1 MTALTSKKA
10 LLLVSSASLLLGSTA
25 AQAQSAGAS
34 DPAMIEEVIVTAQ
47 KRAERLIDAPQSVTA
62 LSSAELTKLGAKEF
76 VDFAATV
83 PGLQFTTQGPGSSQI
98 SLRGVTSGVDVGP
111 TVGIYVDEVPYGSS
125 SAFTNG
131 PRRALDVGL
140 FDIERVEVLRGPQGT
155 LYGAS
160 SMGGVLKYVTRA
172 PILDEFSG
180 AVRAGVAG
188 GDHSDV
194 SYDGSLVVNA
204 PIVDGIA
211 AVRASAFYSRDGGY
225 TDNVT
230 TGQSHV
236 DQGEVYGGRL
246 DLLARPSEALS
257 LRLTAFAQDVS
268 RDGGRY
274 ATYTL
279 AGVPVAGELDQAHP
293 LEEPFSAD
301 FRLVSGTVDYDF
313 GGAVLTSITS
323 YQTTKTHATTDG
335 SAVYAPLLQM
345 FFGVPA
351 SAVAVREDSQTRKFA
366 EEVRLAS
373 TAAPGKRLD
382 WLVGAFITR
391 EESTLR
397 QVADVYGPGLT
408 LLPVNA
414 VTARIPSTYEE
425 YALFGNLT
433 WRFTEKFDVTGGVR
447 IARNEQTVTQS
458 ASGLLVSEAPGTKS
472 HEDVVTYLANARYQF
487 SDNVTAYGRF
497 ATGYR
502 PGGPNYLVKDPVT
515 GLPAAPASFDSDS
528 LDSYELGVKAET
540 PDRRFGVD
548 ASVYYIDWS
557 DIQLLTGVA
566 GVTTYINGG
575 GAEIKGAE
583 LSLTARPVQE
593 FVASAAFAYNDGEL
607 SDDAPALGAQK
618 GERLP
623 NVPRYTAT
631 LSADYTWL
639 DVPLTPTLGLT
650 ARYVD
655 DRTASF
661 DGNASLPQYRTP
673 EYTTVDL
680 RAGLSF
686 DRFDAQLYV
695 RNVFDEV
702 GQVSAQTVLSSLGG
716 PAQVTILQPRTVGL
730 RLTAPF

>member
-1 MTALTSKKA
+1 MIVKSSKKT
-10 LLLVSSASLLLGSTA
+10 LLLLSGASLLLGATA
-25 AQAQSAGAS
+25 AQAQGPQA
-34 DPAMIEEVIVTAQ
+34 AMVEEVIVTAQ
-47 KRAERLIDAPQSVTA
+47 KRAERLIEAPQSVTA
-62 LSSAELTKLGAKEF
+62 LSSADLSKLGAREF

-172 PILDEFSG
+172 PVLDEFSG
-180 AVRAGVAG
+180 SVRAGVAG
-188 GDHSDV
+188 TRSGGT
-194 SYDGSLVVNA
+194 SYDGSVVINA
-204 PIVDGIA
+204 PLVDGVA
-211 AVRASAFYSRDGGY
+211 ALRASGFYSRDGGY
-225 TDNVT
+225 TDNVM
-230 TGQSHV
+230 TGQGNV
-236 DQGEVYGGRL
+236 DRGEVYGGRA
-246 DLLARPSEALS
+246 DLLAKPTDALS
-257 LRLTAFAQDVS
+257 LRLTAFAQDVR

-274 ATYTL
+274 ATYSL
-279 AGVPVAGELDQAHP
+279 AGVPVAGDLDQSHP
-293 LEEPFSAD
+293 LQEPFSTD
-301 FRLVSGTVDYDF
+301 FRLVSGTVEYDF
-313 GGAVLTSITS
+313 GGAVLTSVTS
-323 YQTTKTHATTDG
+323 YQTTETHARTDG
-335 SAVYAPLLQM
+335 SAVYAPILQM
-345 FFGVPA
+345 FYGTPA
-351 SAVAVREDSQTRKFA
+351 TAVAINEMSRTRKFS

-373 TAAPGKRLD
+373 ASGKRLE
-382 WLVGAFITR
+382 WLIGAFITR
-391 EESTLR
+391 EESVLR
-397 QVADVYGPGLT
+397 QVGDVYGDGLA

-414 VTARIPSTYEE
+414 VTARIPSVYEE
-425 YALFGNLT
+425 YALFGDLT
-433 WRFTEKFDVTGGVR
+433 WHFTDKFDVTGGIRV
-447 IARNEQTVTQS
+447 ARNEQKVTQS

-472 HEDVVTYLANARYQF
+472 HEEVATYLANARYRF
-487 SDNVTAYGRF
+487 SKDVTAYARF

-502 PGGPNYLVKDPVT
+502 PGGPNYLVRDPVT
-515 GLPAAPASFDSDS
+515 GLPAAPASYDSDS

-540 PDRRFGVD
+540 SDRRFGVD

-566 GVTTYINGG
+566 GVTTYVNGG

-583 LSLTARPVQE
+583 LTLTARPVQA
-593 FVASAAFAYNDGEL
+593 FAASAAFAYNDGSL
-607 SDDAPALGAQK
+607 SDEAPILGARK

-639 DVPLTPTLGLT
+639 DTSLTPTVGLT
-650 ARYVD
+650 VRYVD

-661 DGNASLPQYRTP
+661 DANPSLPQYRMP
-673 EYTTVDL
+673 DYTSVDL
-680 RAGLSF
+680 RAGVSF
-686 DRFDAQLYV
+686 ERFDAQFYV
-695 RNVFDEV
+695 RNLFDEV
-702 GQVSAQTVLSSLGG
+702 GQVSAQTVLSSFGG
-716 PAQVTILQPRTVGL
+716 PAQVTVLQPRTVGV